1 MTDGLEVMKHLGGLA
16 MQAEAN
22 LWTSSALFGGAEG
35 VLLLAYFGMIQVSN
49 SELFLTWWISAIART
64 GLIFSIAWLGA
75 GVLLQ
80 VRRWTWA
87 TKAKR
92 LQTLIGIPNEF
103 GPWGR
108 NLSFALV
115 SDAALFFVTWIPFM
129 AIRLL
134 FFW

>member
-80 VRRWTWA
+80 VRRWTWGYQGEEA
-87 TKAKR
+87 TD
-92 LQTLIGIPNEF
+92 PD
-103 GPWGR
+103 W
-108 NLSFALV
+108 
-115 SDAALFFVTWIPFM
+115 D
-129 AIRLL
+129 
-134 FFW
+134 